1 METTILVIPSE
12 GNSPDTEQ
20 WYIKSSKERY
30 GKELNVIVFGAQSKP
45 LTSVREST
53 NLSIISYVVTVKAGR
68 QLLSES

>member
-30 GKELNVIVFGAQSKP
+30 GKELNVDCLFEPSQNP
-45 LTSVREST
+45 
-53 NLSIISYVVTVKAGR
+53 
-68 QLLSES
+68 